1 MRALLRARLSPGK
14 EAPDTTIGAPMS
26 ITLSSTHPA
35 TRSVTGATQRPSGG
49 QRWPGYLDP
58 DRLSDHVDH
67 LYRAARAMS
76 ASPQDAEDL
85 VQDTFAKVLRLPRW
99 LSTGNE
105 LGYLLGALRNTYANR
120 YRAAQ
125 RRPQTRRLI
134 DHDVPASPA
143 GSVSSREIL
152 EAVARA
158 PAIYRDAVISVD
170 LLVLSYR
177 EAARALNTTEATL
190 TTRLHRGH
198 QRVARELVTE
208 TATAY

>member
-1 MRALLRARLSPGK
+1 
-14 EAPDTTIGAPMS
+14 MS
-26 ITLSSTHPA
+26 ITLSSTHAA
-35 TRSVTGATQRPSGG
+35 TRSVTGGAPRPSGG

-85 VQDTFAKVLRLPRW
+85 VQDTFANVLRRPRW

-125 RRPQTRRLI
+125 RRPQTRQLLE
-134 DHDVPASPA
+134 HDAVAVPA
-143 GSVSSREIL
+143 GNVSSREIL
-152 EAVARA
+152 EAVASA

-170 LLVLSYR
+170 LLRLSYR
-177 EAARALNTTEATL
+177 EAARTLNTNEATL
-190 TTRLHRGH
+190 TTRLHRGRQH
-198 QRVARELVTE
+198 VASQLVTE
-208 TATAY
+208 TTTAY